1 LAPKVAC
8 KDDATCFRNVIFLG
22 AGGLAKAFLSGDVE
36 EVPMTRKTLGWIAG
50 TLTVLL
56 LALVLI
62 SGMQGRTADTEAR
75 LDYAPSKVA
84 PLSEPVPQQTR

>member
-1 LAPKVAC
+1 MLQPL
-8 KDDATCFRNVIFLG
+8 FRLDFRG
-22 AGGLAKAFLSGDVE
+22 AGTRLERCYRVDLD
-36 EVPMTRKTLGWIAG
+36 EVPMRKATLGWIAG

-56 LALVLI
+56 LALIVV
-62 SGMQGRTADTEAR
+62 SGMQGRTSDAEAR